1 MKKIFMFVNVDWFFL
16 SHRLPI
22 AQAAKKN
29 NIDMTVYAQFTQTHD
44 KKKID
49 GFKLLKSPL
58 KSGPEQ
64 SR

>member
-44 KKKID
+44 KKK
-49 GFKLLKSPL
+49 
-58 KSGPEQ
+58 
-64 SR
+64 